1 MSELNEVLKML
12 YDGICDI
19 AMWIFAIRMVADI
32 LKAGTNSD
40 IEGTIKTLI
49 NGGVS
54 YGSLYA
60 IVEVLNGVK
69 TAFTK

>member
-1 MSELNEVLKML
+1 MEQLNEVLKVL
-12 YDGICDI
+12 YNGIYDI
-19 AMWIFAIRMVADI
+19 AMWIFAIRMVADV

-40 IEGTIKTLI
+40 IEATIKTLI

-60 IVEVLNGVK
+60 IVEVLEGVK
-69 TAFTK
+69 HAFAK

>member
-1 MSELNEVLKML
+1 MEELNLVLKTL
-12 YDGICDI
+12 YNGICDI
-19 AMWIFAIRMVADI
+19 AMWIFAIRMVADV
-32 LKAGTNSD
+32 LKNGTNSD

-60 IVEVLNGVK
+60 IVNVLEGVK
-69 TAFTK
+69 EAFAK